1 MNSPDKRR
9 YIPLRDAAAIVG
21 PRFHKDWADDDADVL
36 AGDRDDDPEAF
47 DRASNV
53 QTLLK
58 NWIVDGDIQA
68 FQDPP
73 PDGSGRAVTDIPP
86 QWYEAASFA
95 ICIRTSRFMV
105 FTDAWE
111 PAYVKRAAIVTHL
124 PKVAKLRNP
133 RLYHGKDI
141 VHAAW
146 KLALSQPELPTKASL
161 SRLLLDHIRHDRNE
175 YPDPSTIRDII
186 DEVVGF
192 LAQNKAGRGISESDE
207 HHDEADHPA

>member
-1 MNSPDKRR
+1 MTSPDKRR
-9 YIPLRDAAAIVG
+9 YIPLRDAAAIAG
-21 PRFHKDWADDDADVL
+21 PRFHTDWADDDADAL

-53 QTLLK
+53 QALLTR
-58 NWIVDGDIQA
+58 WIVDGDVQG
-68 FQDPP
+68 FQDAP
-73 PDGSGRAVTDIPP
+73 PDGSGRAVIDIPP
-86 QWYEAASFA
+86 QWYEATSFA

-111 PAYVKRAAIVTHL
+111 PAYVKRAAIVAQL
-124 PKVAKLRNP
+124 PTVAKLRNP

-161 SRLLLDHIRHDRNE
+161 SRLLLDHIRRDRNE
-175 YPDPSTIRDII
+175 YPDSSTIRDII
-186 DEVVGF
+186 DEVVDF
-192 LAQNKAGRGISESDE
+192 LAANKTGRGINESDE
-207 HHDEADHPA
+207 PRDGTPHPA